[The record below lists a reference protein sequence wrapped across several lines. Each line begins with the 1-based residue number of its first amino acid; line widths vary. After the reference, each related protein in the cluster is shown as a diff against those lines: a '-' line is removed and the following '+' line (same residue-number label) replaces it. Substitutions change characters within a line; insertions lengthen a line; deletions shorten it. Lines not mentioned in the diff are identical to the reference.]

1 MARHAERVLVVLC
14 PNASG
19 IRRFFA
25 SLCSP
30 APVGAETAVVRGRTP
45 VGRGLSVGR
54 TFTGQRPRLNR
65 GPPLLVRR
73 RLRGYVGAV
82 CSSRRT
88 SAVPGTR
95 TTNT

>member
-65 GPPLLVRR
+65 GPPLTFAVGPHFTRACSARR
-73 RLRGYVGAV
+73 EVEEAWKCR
-82 CSSRRT
+82 
-88 SAVPGTR
+88 
-95 TTNT
+95 